1 MRVAGR
7 LTARARRQTTRLAV
21 ITADGPGLS
30 TVQLPFFPFLWDSRA
45 FSRLPNPPASSRWVF
60 SYCKYYYNSGV
71 EGGRD
76 AGAFCAAPHDEMRM
90 TVDRGDR

>member
-1 MRVAGR
+1 M
-7 LTARARRQTTRLAV
+7 
-21 ITADGPGLS
+21 
-30 TVQLPFFPFLWDSRA
+30 
-45 FSRLPNPPASSRWVF
+45 F

-76 AGAFCAAPHDEMRM
+76 AGAFCEAPHDEMRM